1 MSDLHNWKISVDQCH
16 QKHIGPP
23 PPLQRRIA
31 FLEAHSAAPHPNVL
45 NAETRRGRGLKSFL
59 FPSLRLCLAALK
71 TSVLNGRCGEA
82 EG

>member
-1 MSDLHNWKISVDQCH
+1 MSDLHNWKVSADLCH

-45 NAETRRGRGLKSFL
+45 NAEAQRGGGLKGFR
-59 FPSLRLCLAALK
+59 FFSLRLCLTALK
-71 TSVLNGRCGEA
+71 TSILNGRRGEA